1 MRERLKRLSVRGR
14 AEFGSKYGSNPAHL
28 ILLII
33 AAVVAGYAVIQW
45 LHAPTPIRL
54 LVWFAA
60 ALIGHDLIA
69 APLYIGVDKLLIR
82 AVAGADP
89 GPVISR
95 WRRAA
100 INHLRFPLFVSVV
113 TFVMWYPLI
122 LRRSDAVYFRASGQ
136 HQDRYLGNWLLV
148 VAGLFIGSLII
159 FLVRLALAAGQSR
172 TGASP
177 RETTLSESSP
187 APREPGTSQP

>member
-1 MRERLKRLSVRGR
+1 MRERLKRLSLRGR
-14 AEFGSKYGSNPAHL
+14 AEFASRYGSNPAHL
-28 ILLII
+28 ILLVI
-33 AAVVAGYAVIQW
+33 AAVVAGYAVNQW

-54 LVWFAA
+54 LVWFGA

-69 APLYIGVDKLLIR
+69 APLYMGVDKLLIR

-113 TFVMWYPLI
+113 TFAMWYPLI
-122 LRRSDAVYFRASGQ
+122 LKRSDAVYFRASGQ
-136 HQDRYLGNWLLV
+136 HESRYLGNWLLV
-148 VAGLFIGSLII
+148 VAGLFIGSLLI
-159 FLVRLALAAGQSR
+159 FLVRLGLAAGQSR

-177 RETTLSESSP
+177 PRTTPAESNS
-187 APREPGTSQP
+187 APLEPGTNQP